1 MLEEDVIEPHPVEIA
16 EEPEA
21 VNLITEPGSVSG
33 MAAPHSVQVITE
45 VVVDE
50 SVLVA
55 LATEPRSIS
64 TAKA

>member
-21 VNLITEPGSVSG
+21 VNLITELGSVSG

-50 SVLVA
+50 PVLVA